1 MIPILFP
8 ETATTFT
15 SQGLGR
21 LSGALNCLVTEERN
35 GHYKLDMDYPV
46 DGIHWADIAHSRIIL
61 AKPADGKDPQPFR
74 IYRIGKPLNGKCHVY
89 ARHISYQLSH
99 IPVMPFTAS
108 SFSAAL
114 SGLVAHAAEDCPF
127 TVWTDKTTTGNF
139 EVKVPASFRSLLG
152 GVSGSLLDRFGTAEY
167 EFDNYAVKA
176 HLNRGVNRGVVL
188 RYGKNITDLKQEEN
202 IKNTITGICPYWVES
217 GTGRCKTLPE
227 KVLWSSRASNYPYK
241 RTIPVDFSTDFEEE
255 PTDAQLRAAGNAYIT
270 DNNIGIPEVSIELAF
285 VPLWQTE
292 EYKNIANI
300 ERVNLCDTITVEFEK
315 LDVSTQAKVV
325 KTVYDVL
332 RERYHSIG
340 VGSAESTLAK
350 TITGKTNATR
360 EQVKTTQR
368 VLEGYVQYITEKITG
383 GKGGYVLLN
392 YNADGYPE
400 EILIM
405 DTPSESTATKIIR
418 FNMGGI
424 AFSTDGGATYKTGWT
439 INGVFNAD
447 FIGAGTLDATLIR
460 AGLLQDV
467 SGKNSWDL
475 ESGTLTMSS
484 GSINIANKF
493 IVDAQ
498 GNLKAT
504 SGEFTGDIKGGTINI
519 NNKFIVDAQGNL
531 TATSGTFS
539 GDVYAKNIQY
549 GGDYG
554 TFHGSGITGSTVTTM
569 QTASGIN
576 TSLGYANFAN
586 SVFNN
591 IETADYVGANWITA
605 YRSIYAPTY
614 YVNLGGDSEGTV
626 NAHTHFIEE
635 ENGVV
640 TIGRPDFTGNDHS
653 FNIAD
658 TQFYKDGVSAR
669 TATSVSYERD
679 DSGGI
684 SDWTKVCVQSS
695 DGHVVGNLS
704 LDANGYMIGWDRGA
718 NTVDVRSATIS
729 VSNTHLTENNHHYVV
744 TDIVAT
750 ARATKSDGTYVTD
763 SETFSSRKVAAD
775 TVYSDGVTNGRI
787 GYTQGTFEATTI
799 TPIGSGAWYYGDG
812 GHAEGYNQGARVT
825 SQLYYYEDGAYHKW
839 DQNNVPLYMGG
850 SYYYHSLRSG
860 SYYRYEAG
868 SAGTYY
874 IKKP

>member
-1 MIPILFP
+1 
-8 ETATTFT
+8 
-15 SQGLGR
+15 
-21 LSGALNCLVTEERN
+21 
-35 GHYKLDMDYPV
+35 MDYPV

-74 IYRIGKPLNGKCHVY
+74 IYRIGKPLNGKCHIY

-99 IPVMPFTAS
+99 IPVLPFTAN

-127 TVWTDKTTTGNF
+127 TVWTDKTTTGDF
-139 EVKVPASFRSLLG
+139 EVKVPTSFRSLLG
-152 GVSGSLLDRFGTAEY
+152 GTSNSLLDRFGTAEY
-167 EFDNYAVKA
+167 EFDNYVVKA

-202 IKNTITGICPYWVES
+202 IENTITGICPYWVES

-227 KVLWSSRASNYPYK
+227 KALWSSRANNFPYK
-241 RTIPVDFSTDFEEE
+241 RTIPVDFSLDFEEE
-255 PTDAQLRAAGNAYIT
+255 PTDEELRAAGNAYIS

-315 LDVSTQAKVV
+315 LSVSTQAKVV

-340 VGSAESTLAK
+340 VGSAKSTLAK
-350 TITGKTNATR
+350 TITRKTDTTR
-360 EQVKTTQR
+360 DQVKTTQS
-368 VLEGYVQYITEKITG
+368 VLEGYIQYITEKIVG

-392 YNADGYPE
+392 YNSDGYPE

-405 DTPSESTATKIIR
+405 DSPSESTATKIMR
-418 FNMGGI
+418 FNMSGI
-424 AFSTDGGATYKTGWT
+424 AFSTDGGATYRTGWT
-439 INGVFNAD
+439 IDGVFNAS
-447 FIGAGTLDATLIR
+447 FIGTGVLDATLIR

-467 SGKNSWDL
+467 AGKNSWDMV
-475 ESGTLTMSS
+475 SGALTMAS
-484 GSINIANKF
+484 GSINIADKF
-493 IVDAQ
+493 VVDAN
-498 GNLKAT
+498 GNMKAT
-504 SGEFTGDIKGGTINI
+504 AGEFTGAIKGGSINI

-539 GDVYAKNIQY
+539 GNVYAKNIQY

-554 TFHGSGITGSTVTTM
+554 TFHGSGITGSTVTTT
-569 QTASGIN
+569 QTAAGIN

-586 SVFNN
+586 SVFSN
-591 IETADYVGANWITA
+591 IETAEYVGANWITA
-605 YRSIYAPTY
+605 HNSVYAPTY

-626 NAHTHFIEE
+626 NAHTHYIEE

-640 TIGRPDFTGNDHS
+640 TIGRPDFTGHDHS

-669 TATSVSYERD
+669 NATSASYETEE
-679 DSGGI
+679 GGAAVWDKI
-684 SDWTKVCVQSS
+684 WVRSS

-704 LDANGYMIGWDRGA
+704 LTYGGKSGYQNGVDSVTIPSNSASYIWSGGQQGGIWENDYGSHYITIRANA
-718 NTVDVRSATIS
+718 KA
-729 VSNTHLTENNHHYVV
+729 
-744 TDIVAT
+744 
-750 ARATKSDGTYVTD
+750 
-763 SETFSSRKVAAD
+763 
-775 TVYSDGVTNGRI
+775 TNGKSGYRDI
-787 GYTQGTFEATTI
+787 DVNVEGVFTEARKGYTKGTFTAVKV
-799 TPIGSGAWYYGDG
+799 TPIGQQRYRYALGSYVSGWTVSKCNTA
-812 GHAEGYNQGARVT
+812 
-825 SQLYYYEDGAYHKW
+825 YYYDSDTGKYVKL
-839 DQNNVPLYMGG
+839 DNVYYLGEQISGYLIGTGG
-850 SYYYHSLRSG
+850 SYY
-860 SYYRYEAG
+860 EAG
-868 SAGTYY
+868 TETTYY
-874 IKKP
+874 SKS